1 MSAYEKLQ
9 KVQLKLTASKN
20 KENEYGG
27 FKYRSA
33 EQILENLKP
42 LLKEFGALNLLFDE
56 LVLIGDRY
64 YIKATAQFID
74 VENGDKVVSV
84 AYAREE
90 LNKKGMDASQVTGS
104 ASSYA
109 RKYAMAGLYA
119 IDNEKDA
126 DTMDN
131 RDVEEEK
138 DGKKDGKRNTK
149 KSEVIDVEVKEV
161 APKEVVDELLSLL
174 TKDEVAKSLVFYKI
188 QKIEDISKIDA
199 VKLIARKKAQSGH

>member
-174 TKDEVAKSLVFYKI
+174 TKEEVAKSLVFYKI